1 MINDNGH
8 LSLSNAP
15 LMPVAICLMGG
26 IVAGRYFPVGGHY
39 TLAVILMLATVAILL
54 GKLPRIQTILLLAA
68 VTLTGYYLMQHPLPD
83 FPIVQ
88 RAGVR
93 MLEYRQQLLQ
103 HYEEQGLT
111 GDGYAIVAAMTLGDK
126 SALTHDLRN
135 TFNTTGA
142 SHILALSG
150 LHLGIIYMLVTL
162 LVRGRRWRLLSQVAT
177 IVCLWAFAFL
187 TGLSPSVVR
196 AATMLTIYGLLS
208 LGYRDKMSVN
218 VLAFTAI
225 VMLVIHPDALFN
237 VGFQMSFMAVFTIL
251 LFYPLLNSMVS
262 PRWLMEHRIMAW
274 LWGMTILSLTAQLGV
289 APLIAFYFHRFSTWF
304 LLSNFVVVPCAWL
317 ILMGGMMLL
326 LTHIPFIAIALAAI
340 VDFMTTMLTGI
351 ASLPLSSIDGLYPSV
366 LQTLLVYVIIGC
378 LYVIL
383 RSLLSSRQPRY

>member
-1 MINDNGH
+1 MRNDNGH
-8 LSLSNAP
+8 LSPIIAP
-15 LMPVAICLMGG
+15 LLPVALCLIGG
-26 IVAGRYFPVGGHY
+26 IVAGRYFPLGGHY
-39 TLAVILMLATVAILL
+39 TLAVILVLAAVALL
-54 GKLPRIQTILLLAA
+54 LSKLPRTQTILLLAA
-68 VTLTGYYLMQHPLPD
+68 VTLTGFYLIQHPLPD
-83 FPIVQ
+83 IPVVQ
-88 RAGVR
+88 RAGTH

-103 HYEEQGLT
+103 QYEQQGLT
-111 GDGYAIVAAMTLGDK
+111 DDGYAIVAAMTLGDK
-126 SALTHDLRN
+126 SALSHNLRN
-135 TFNTTGA
+135 VFNTTGA
-142 SHILALSG
+142 SHVLALSG

-162 LVRGRRWRLLSQVAT
+162 LVRGGRSRLLSQLVT

-225 VMLVIHPDALFN
+225 VMLVIHPDALFQ
-237 VGFQMSFMAVFTIL
+237 VSFQMSFLAVLSIL
-251 LFYPLLNSMVS
+251 LFYPLLNSMLS
-262 PRWLMEHRIMAW
+262 PQWLMEHRIVAW
-274 LWGMTILSLTAQLGV
+274 LWGMTILSLSAQLGV

-317 ILMGGMMLL
+317 ILMGGLLLL
-326 LTHIPFIAIALAAI
+326 LTRLPFIATVLAAI
-340 VDFMTTMLTGI
+340 VGFMTTMLTGI

-366 LQTLLVYVIIGC
+366 LQTVLVYVVIGC

-383 RSLLSSRQPRY
+383 RRLLSSRQPRR

>member
-15 LMPVAICLMGG
+15 LLPVAICLMGG